1 MALLRVMPVCLLVY
15 AALAERMRTALKEHE
30 ATLPAQKG
38 KRLQTPT
45 ARWVFHDL
53 VGIHVLSIPAPGLMM
68 LHLTDEHLH
77 LRQLLG
83 KRYGWFYRCKCI
95 QIRLSVRNVG

>member
-1 MALLRVMPVCLLVY
+1 
-15 AALAERMRTALKEHE
+15 MRTALKEHE
-30 ATLPAQKG
+30 ATLPDQKG

-53 VGIHVLSIPAPGLMM
+53 VGIHVLYIPAPGLMM

-77 LRQLLG
+77 LLQLLG

-95 QIRLSVRNVG
+95 QIRLSVRNVGSIASNPYSTSTGQGEEAKR